1 MFDSIL
7 QKDKQLSVFLNN
19 LGSEQWDFFWL
30 EITNQF
36 HWTPLFIFLLVLIF
50 KKFGFK
56 NGLLLMLF
64 IAIMIT
70 FSDQFTNFIKNHFER
85 LRPCNT
91 PSLVDK
97 LRIFTYRPGG
107 FSFFSGHAFVSTT
120 TMTFVIL
127 LFKNYYKWI
136 YFVVLFPLI
145 FGYSRIYLGVHYPL
159 DIATGYILGIIF
171 GMLFYKLLKL
181 LKPTI

>member
-36 HWTPLFIFLLVLIF
+36 HWTPLFIFILVLIF
-50 KKFGFK
+50 KKFGLK
-56 NGLLLMLF
+56 NGLLLLLF

-97 LRIFTYRPGG
+97 LRIFRYRPGG

-120 TMTFVIL
+120 IMTFLIL
-127 LFKNYYKWI
+127 LFRKHYKWI
-136 YFVVLFPLI
+136 YFLVLFPLI
-145 FGYSRIYLGVHYPL
+145 FGYSRIYLGVHFPL
-159 DIATGYILGIIF
+159 DIATGYILGIIL
-171 GMLFYKLLKL
+171 GTLFYKLLKL